1 MAAPRAVLAA
11 AAALALAACT
21 TAPPEHTCPAP
32 YPCGHR
38 RLVTRTEVRCEDCG
52 ALRGE
57 VGIMRRTVPWKADQR

>member
-1 MAAPRAVLAA
+1 MAMRAAVLAW
-11 AAALALAACT
+11 ALALVACAAPP
-21 TAPPEHTCPAP
+21 APPENTCPAP

-38 RLVTRTEVRCEDCG
+38 RLITRTEVRCEDCG